1 MAYTYK
7 VWIVDGKE
15 HFEYGNGQTR
25 KKTFFCGKSD
35 ETALFRYLV
44 IRGFVRGHGKSIV
57 KLYETKEQQYSDNVL
72 SALNTVA
79 KKHIYFE
86 LLRLDWWERL
96 EKAKAQ
102 GYKDIVVLLPR
113 KKLPHTPANIH
124 TMQKQMKALFAQVL
138 DLDLSP
144 KESVQQKMVSTIIIA
159 VVTS

>member
-25 KKTFFCGKSD
+25 KKDFPFAESLMKLLYLDIWSFAD
-35 ETALFRYLV
+35 LFE
-44 IRGFVRGHGKSIV
+44 GMGKSIV

-124 TMQKQMKALFAQVL
+124 TMQKQMKALFAQV
-138 DLDLSP
+138 
-144 KESVQQKMVSTIIIA
+144 
-159 VVTS
+159 

>member
-25 KKTFFCGKSD
+25 KKDFPFAESLMKLLYLDIWSFAD
-35 ETALFRYLV
+35 LFE
-44 IRGFVRGHGKSIV
+44 GMGKSIV

-96 EKAKAQ
+96 EKAAPYSSEHSHHAEADEGALCAGVGSGFKSKGVGAA
-102 GYKDIVVLLPR
+102 KDGAVL
-113 KKLPHTPANIH
+113 
-124 TMQKQMKALFAQVL
+124 
-138 DLDLSP
+138 
-144 KESVQQKMVSTIIIA
+144 
-159 VVTS
+159 

>member
-25 KKTFFCGKSD
+25 KKDFPFAESLMKLLYLDIWSFAD
-35 ETALFRYLV
+35 LFE
-44 IRGFVRGHGKSIV
+44 GMGKSIV

-86 LLRLDWWERL
+86 LLRLVGAFGKSQGTGL
-96 EKAKAQ
+96 Q
-102 GYKDIVVLLPR
+102 GYCGLATKKKAAPYSSEHSHHAEADEGALCAGVGSGFKSKGVGAAKDGAVL
-113 KKLPHTPANIH
+113 
-124 TMQKQMKALFAQVL
+124 
-138 DLDLSP
+138 
-144 KESVQQKMVSTIIIA
+144 
-159 VVTS
+159 

>member
-25 KKTFFCGKSD
+25 KKDFPFAESLMKLLYLDIWSFAD
-35 ETALFRYLV
+35 LFE
-44 IRGFVRGHGKSIV
+44 GMGKSIV

-113 KKLPHTPANIH
+113 KKLPHTSHHAEADEG
-124 TMQKQMKALFAQVL
+124 ALCAGVGSGFKSKGVGAAKDGAVL
-138 DLDLSP
+138 
-144 KESVQQKMVSTIIIA
+144 
-159 VVTS
+159 

>member
-25 KKTFFCGKSD
+25 KKDFPFAESLMKLLYLDIWSFAD
-35 ETALFRYLV
+35 LFE
-44 IRGFVRGHGKSIV
+44 GMGKSIV

-86 LLRLDWWERL
+86 LHRATRILWSCYQ
-96 EKAKAQ
+96 EKSCPILQ
-102 GYKDIVVLLPR
+102 R
-113 KKLPHTPANIH
+113 TFTPCR
-124 TMQKQMKALFAQVL
+124 
-138 DLDLSP
+138 SR
-144 KESVQQKMVSTIIIA
+144 
-159 VVTS
+159 

>member
-25 KKTFFCGKSD
+25 KKDFPFAESLMKLLYLDIWSFAD
-35 ETALFRYLV
+35 LFE
-44 IRGFVRGHGKSIV
+44 GMGKSIV

-79 KKHIYFE
+79 KSTSILNCCALTGGSVWKKPRHE
-86 LLRLDWWERL
+86 
-96 EKAKAQ
+96 

-113 KKLPHTPANIH
+113 KRLPHTPANIH
-124 TMQKQMKALFAQVL
+124 TMQKQMKALFARGVGSGFKSKGVGAAKDGAVL
-138 DLDLSP
+138 
-144 KESVQQKMVSTIIIA
+144 
-159 VVTS
+159 

>member
-1 MAYTYK
+1 MGRQ
-7 VWIVDGKE
+7 GKKDFPFAE
-15 HFEYGNGQTR
+15 SLMKLLYLDIWSFADLFEGM
-25 KKTFFCGKSD
+25 
-35 ETALFRYLV
+35 
-44 IRGFVRGHGKSIV
+44 GKSIV

-113 KKLPHTPANIH
+113 KKAAPYSSEHSHHAEADEG
-124 TMQKQMKALFAQVL
+124 ALCAGVGSGFKSKGVGAAKDGAVL
-138 DLDLSP
+138 
-144 KESVQQKMVSTIIIA
+144 
-159 VVTS
+159 

>member
-25 KKTFFCGKSD
+25 KKDFPFAESLMKLLYLDIWSFAD
-35 ETALFRYLV
+35 LFE
-44 IRGFVRGHGKSIV
+44 GMGKSIV

-102 GYKDIVVLLPR
+102 GYKDGLATKKKAAPYSSEHSHHAEADEGALCAGVGSGFKSKGVGAAKDGAVL
-113 KKLPHTPANIH
+113 
-124 TMQKQMKALFAQVL
+124 
-138 DLDLSP
+138 
-144 KESVQQKMVSTIIIA
+144 
-159 VVTS
+159 